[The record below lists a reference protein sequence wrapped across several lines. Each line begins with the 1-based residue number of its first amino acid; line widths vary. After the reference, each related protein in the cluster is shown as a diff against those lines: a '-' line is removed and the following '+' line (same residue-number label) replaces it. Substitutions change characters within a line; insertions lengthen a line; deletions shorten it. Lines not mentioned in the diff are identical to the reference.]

1 MRSKKG
7 VMIYCDANN
16 ICQLT
21 VHFEQKKTQ
30 QLCLNLACAIKTTD
44 VNAVFIK
51 EAKQVKNTH

>member
-1 MRSKKG
+1 
-7 VMIYCDANN
+7 MIYCDANN